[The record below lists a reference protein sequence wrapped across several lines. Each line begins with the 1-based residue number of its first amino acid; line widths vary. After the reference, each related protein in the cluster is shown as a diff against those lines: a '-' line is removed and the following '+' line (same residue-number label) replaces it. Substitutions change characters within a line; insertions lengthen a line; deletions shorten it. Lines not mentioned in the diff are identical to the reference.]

1 MKAPMLL
8 VVDDE
13 PMISTLVT
21 RVGRSLGFDTI
32 ALNDPQEI
40 LGALSHSPNV
50 IILDLSMPGA
60 DGVEVLRVLA
70 EARCDAAIILM
81 SGFDRRVLTST
92 SRLAAQLGLTVG
104 GILEKP
110 LRLQSL
116 KDLLSTQQTQVH
128 RPGAAPATPP
138 LEELQRALARHELE
152 LHYQPQVDLRTRRW
166 IGVEALVRWRHP
178 ERGLLYPNS
187 FVEMAEQNGLAL
199 ALTDEV
205 IDLALREF
213 DPRSLGEPADL
224 ALAINLPPAAL
235 VDRGFPE
242 QVVRRVGAAGRAVG
256 GIRFEV
262 TETSVA
268 ANPSLA
274 LDILTRLRLKG
285 FGLALD
291 DFGTGHASMELLH
304 DLPFDELKIDLQFV
318 RVIDRDPSARAI
330 VASSAR
336 LAKDLDLRVVAEGIE
351 TAPILDIVAAL
362 GADVGQG
369 YHIARPMPWA
379 ALGDWS
385 HAWQGA
391 A

>member
-1 MKAPMLL
+1 MKAPVLL

-40 LGALSHSPNV
+40 LGALSHGPNV

-70 EARCDAAIILM
+70 ESRCDAAIILM

-116 KDLLSTQQTQVH
+116 KDLLRTQQTQA
-128 RPGAAPATPP
+128 RPAGAAPATPP
-138 LEELQRALARHELE
+138 LEELQRALTRHELE

-166 IGVEALVRWRHP
+166 TGVEALVRWRHP
-178 ERGLLYPNS
+178 ERGLLYPNT
-187 FVEMAEQNGLAL
+187 FVGMAEQNGLAL

-224 ALAINLPPAAL
+224 ALAINLPPTAL

-242 QVVRRVGAAGRAVG
+242 QVLRRVGAAGRAVR

-291 DFGTGHASMELLH
+291 DFGTGHSSLELLH

-330 VASSAR
+330 VASSVR

-351 TAPILDIVAAL
+351 TAMILDIVAAL

-385 HAWQGA
+385 HAWIGA